1 MIVGTRTST
10 LVKEW
15 GRKLNSID
23 TFASGQLFV
32 SHLAFFEKSEKR
44 QAAPDQEI
52 QLPGYETYL
61 IVMQHVCARALKKEW
76 DQNIDS
82 IDTFASGQLFSRFAC
97 FPEAFFLFFLVFYY

>member
-32 SHLAFFEKSEKR
+32 SHLAFFEKCEKR

-76 DQNIDS
+76 DQNINS
-82 IDTFASGQLFSRFAC
+82 IDMFASGQLFRVLLVFRRRFLLV
-97 FPEAFFLFFLVFYY
+97 FLFFYY